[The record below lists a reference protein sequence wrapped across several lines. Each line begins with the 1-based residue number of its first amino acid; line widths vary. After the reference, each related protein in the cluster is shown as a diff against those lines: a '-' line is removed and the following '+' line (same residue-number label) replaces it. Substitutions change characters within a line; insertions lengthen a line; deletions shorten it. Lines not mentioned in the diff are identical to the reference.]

1 MANAPDLSIQ
11 LQAVGDEPRHLSE
24 LLTTFPLAA
33 VIVDPFTHESSWLLD
48 TARRILTVF
57 READVR
63 VAFVVA
69 GTDSDGASRFLGPLT
84 DEILTLADPDRS
96 LARSM
101 ESWPSFPPSWLSAR
115 TVRSSVPPKVGIRSP
130 GVRRQ
135 PAWLI

>member
-1 MANAPDLSIQ
+1 
-11 LQAVGDEPRHLSE
+11 
-24 LLTTFPLAA
+24 
-33 VIVDPFTHESSWLLD
+33 LD

-69 GTDSDGASRFLGPLT
+69 GTDSDGAARFLGPLT

-101 ESWPSFPPSWLSAR
+101 ELAILPAFVVIRQDGSVIGSAEGWDPLAWR
-115 TVRSSVPPKVGIRSP
+115 EAATSLADITRWSRPEI
-130 GVRRQ
+130 
-135 PAWLI
+135 PAAGDPAPYAGTAALG